1 MTQSDKT
8 RTEREPLTVQETN
21 PAELQEI
28 DGGLVLW
35 PHQLEDVYSP
45 PTGDGLS
52 LR

>member
-1 MTQSDKT
+1 MTQNNKT
-8 RTEREPLTVQETN
+8 RTEGEPLTVQETN
-21 PAELQEI
+21 PAELVAI

-35 PHQLEDVYSP
+35 PHQLEVYSL